1 MSQQQVTVAFDV
13 MGSDHGP
20 LEIVRGAA
28 QLTLDTPHIHAL
40 LVGDRQQID
49 EALAQ
54 VRHNAERVAVHHAPD
69 FISMH
74 EKPRAALDAKPNASV
89 LVAARLV
96 HEGEAVAMVSAGNTG
111 AGVLACART
120 FSLIPGVRRAALATV
135 YPTAVGRGEKND
147 PFSLILDVG
156 ATVDASADD
165 LVAFAV
171 MGAAYARI
179 ISKNESPS
187 VALLSNGIEAQK
199 GPARVIEAH
208 QKLQKLEGLRF
219 IGNVEGIDIPKGTA
233 DVVVCDGFV
242 GNVCLKMLEG
252 VSETVIELAR
262 YAYKERLLWRAGLA
276 MLSSGIERIKQV
288 TDWEQYGGAPI
299 LGFDRLFIKAHGR
312 SKALAITNAGKVAA
326 RAVSKDLSSAI
337 AQMLPRVETKRTP

>member
-1 MSQQQVTVAFDV
+1 MTQRPVTIAFDV

-40 LVGDRQQID
+40 LVGDRALID
-49 EALAQ
+49 QALAQ
-54 VRHNAERVAVHHAPD
+54 VRHHAERVAVHHAPD
-69 FISMH
+69 FVAMH
-74 EKPRAALDAKPNASV
+74 EKPNAALDARPNASV
-89 LVAARLV
+89 LVAAKLV
-96 HEGEAVAMVSAGNTG
+96 HDGEAEAMVSAGNTG

-120 FSLIPGVRRAALATV
+120 FKLIPGVRRAALATV
-135 YPTAVGRGEKND
+135 YPTAVGRGAKND

-171 MGAAYARI
+171 MGSAYARI
-179 ISKNESPS
+179 ISKNENPT
-187 VALLSNGIEAQK
+187 VALLSNGTEAQK
-199 GPARVIEAH
+199 GPARVVEAN
-208 QKLQKLEGLRF
+208 QKLQVLPGLRF
-219 IGNVEGIDIPKGTA
+219 IGNVEGVDIPKGTA

-252 VSETVIELAR
+252 VSETVVELAK
-262 YAYKERLLWRAGLA
+262 YAYKEKLLWRAGLA
-276 MLSSGIERIKQV
+276 MLSSGIERIKEV

-312 SKALAITNAGKVAA
+312 SKSRAISNAGKVAA
-326 RAVSKDLSSAI
+326 RAVSHDLANAI
-337 AQMLPRVETKRTP
+337 QTMLPKA